1 MKIWVSKIFIHFW
14 EHYNMTFEWTLF
26 ISSLSENTM
35 RIFGENHPHNEK
47 GNIGWSFQ
55 WIKLS
60 GKSIILDVTTRFPM
74 YRMRLWHHILDSFG
88 RLFFVASTR
97 VNTMVLDL
105 FSNSS
110 SLVLSSM
117 KGRSTFP
124 KNLVFY
130 INQPFDQSHLYGKEY
145 IQEILINASNV

>member
-1 MKIWVSKIFIHFW
+1 
-14 EHYNMTFEWTLF
+14 
-26 ISSLSENTM
+26 
-35 RIFGENHPHNEK
+35 
-47 GNIGWSFQ
+47 
-55 WIKLS
+55 
-60 GKSIILDVTTRFPM
+60 M

-88 RLFFVASTR
+88 QLFFVSSTR
-97 VNTMVLDL
+97 MNTMVLDL